1 MSKTGYHNRPCSMS
15 HNEVQVIIS
24 EALEL
29 VFHQGPAFIN
39 AYFQAA
45 TNLVD
50 QDSRVSNDLPRP
62 WRSALSKCFCLAKS
76 YEWIA
81 MTFYVGAQGGKRKH
95 WLNFGDDL
103 CLLR

>member
-1 MSKTGYHNRPCSMS
+1 MHLLSSCYKPGLLLINDP
-15 HNEVQVIIS
+15 

-29 VFHQGPAFIN
+29 AFHQGATFIN

-50 QDSRVSNDLPRP
+50 KDSGVSNDLPWPRMSAP
-62 WRSALSKCFCLAKS
+62 WPRMSVLRLAKS

-81 MTFYVGAQGGKRKH
+81 MTF
-95 WLNFGDDL
+95 
-103 CLLR
+103 